1 MIKIDGD
8 IKDLT
13 EETIVDTCIL
23 YSSSKE
29 NIYCND

>member
-23 YSSSKE
+23 CSSKE
-29 NIYCND
+29 NL